1 NLPEGASFARTDEV
15 TKKIENK
22 LIKTKGIQR
31 VISFTGL
38 GGSNQAKIVSQLD
51 DWNERKTK
59 DLSLQGLLGKINGMF
74 SGMPDANIF
83 TISPPSIPGLGWFG
97 GFQIELQDR
106 GDNSRQY
113 LLEEAEKLI
122 TAANQNKKIARLF
135 TSYQA
140 NLPQILVEVDTE
152 KALAQNVQLNEI
164 YNTLNGQFGT
174 YYVND
179 FNKLGRIFRVQMQAD
194 SRFRETPE
202 DINKLYVRNIQG
214 EMTPLNTMISIKH
227 TVGPQS
233 LNRFNMFRSVTL
245 NGMTGKGYSSG
256 QAILEMEKITKET
269 LSDDMSYEWSG
280 STRQEVESKGQILII
295 ISLALI
301 FVYLFLVA
309 LYESWSIPF
318 AVMLIS
324 PVAAIGGFLAL
335 YISGHEF
342 NLYSPIGLIMLIGL
356 ATKHAILI
364 VEFAKKEREKG
375 TSIVNSALKAAGLR
389 F

>member
-1 NLPEGASFARTDEV
+1 
-15 TKKIENK
+15 
-22 LIKTKGIQR
+22 
-31 VISFTGL
+31 
-38 GGSNQAKIVSQLD
+38 
-51 DWNERKTK
+51 
-59 DLSLQGLLGKINGMF
+59 
-74 SGMPDANIF
+74 
-83 TISPPSIPGLGWFG
+83 
-97 GFQIELQDR
+97 
-106 GDNSRQY
+106 
-113 LLEEAEKLI
+113 
-122 TAANQNKKIARLF
+122 
-135 TSYQA
+135 
-140 NLPQILVEVDTE
+140 
-152 KALAQNVQLNEI
+152 
-164 YNTLNGQFGT
+164 
-174 YYVND
+174 
-179 FNKLGRIFRVQMQAD
+179 MQAD

-335 YISGHEF
+335 YVSGHEF
-342 NLYSPIGLIMLIGL
+342 NLYSQIGLIMLIGL

-389 F
+389 FRAVIMTVLSFIFGVLPLVLATGAGAEARTSLGIIVFGGMIATAFIGTLLVPAFYVIIQSLTENFSKKQKI